1 MENAISNLYI
11 QTIHKSDKVYSMAS
25 NPSDAKKEHFAEIEK
40 ALEQYNKGMAD
51 PSRTKFKANIT
62 SKAYREYKE
71 EEADQE
77 KVGTFFEKMCAY
89 SGTLF
94 KIDLDKKNRN
104 QINDAIDFTALKVTP
119 EGVAG
124 FAVMSLLFFICIGV
138 LSLIMPPSIAPGLVK
153 VTMFALGPISAL
165 YILKYPKNYA
175 TSIRI
180 KSSGE
185 LVMVVLYMIVYMKT
199 TPNLEGAVRFAA
211 ASASGKVGRDFKR
224 MLWRLENSEIQTID
238 EGLMEYVLQW
248 KNYNREF
255 MDSIEFIRASMRETN
270 PVRRENLLDKAV
282 NTILE
287 GTNEKMK
294 RYSRDLQMPIMVI
307 HGLGILLPIMGMIIF
322 PLASIFLGDAFPN
335 IVTYLVFGYNLVL
348 PTIIYVV
355 MKNILDRRPSTKT
368 IVDISNHPDAM
379 PLNKMKLGKT
389 VVPVWPLALAVGG
402 TIAFIGLMMLVT
414 FFNID
419 MALIDSPIHRVIASS
434 MFHSIIIVFG
444 IATGLVI
451 YFKGTSFQKI
461 KIVKDLQNIEEQFE
475 SALFALGNRLAGG
488 VPLELSLSKAQEDTA
503 DLEISGL
510 LRITVKNMSQLNM
523 TFHQSL
529 FDPKYGALFYYPS
542 KLIRTIMQSISEAV
556 DKGTKATA
564 MTMLI
569 ISEYLRNIRTTQEKI
584 DDILSETTSSMK
596 FQAFILVPI
605 ISGVVVSTA
614 QIIMSMMINIQ
625 AKMDALN
632 TASLAGVNPIESM
645 ISIEAATP
653 PWILQLVVGIY
664 VIEILILLS
673 MFITKINE
681 GDDPVKQNDL
691 AWQVVLIGVIMYI
704 IVLATVS
711 LIFGSMI
718 SSAMDIM

>member
-1 MENAISNLYI
+1 
-11 QTIHKSDKVYSMAS
+11 
-25 NPSDAKKEHFAEIEK
+25 
-40 ALEQYNKGMAD
+40 
-51 PSRTKFKANIT
+51 R
-62 SKAYREYKE
+62 
-71 EEADQE
+71 
-77 KVGTFFEKMCAY
+77 
-89 SGTLF
+89 
-94 KIDLDKKNRN
+94 
-104 QINDAIDFTALKVTP
+104 
-119 EGVAG
+119 
-124 FAVMSLLFFICIGV
+124 
-138 LSLIMPPSIAPGLVK
+138 
-153 VTMFALGPISAL
+153 
-165 YILKYPKNYA
+165 
-175 TSIRI
+175 
-180 KSSGE
+180 
-185 LVMVVLYMIVYMKT
+185 MKH
-199 TPNLEGAVRFAA
+199 
-211 ASASGKVGRDFKR
+211 
-224 MLWRLENSEIQTID
+224 
-238 EGLMEYVLQW
+238 
-248 KNYNREF
+248 
-255 MDSIEFIRASMRETN
+255 
-270 PVRRENLLDKAV
+270 
-282 NTILE
+282 
-287 GTNEKMK
+287 
-294 RYSRDLQMPIMVI
+294 YSRDLQMPIMVI

-355 MKNILDRRPSTKT
+355 MKNILNRRPSTKT

-379 PLNKMKLGKT
+379 PLNKMKIGKT
-389 VVPVWPLALAVGG
+389 IVPVWPLAFTVGG
-402 TIAFIGLMMLVT
+402 TIVFIGLMMLVT

-419 MALIDSPIHRVIASS
+419 ITLIDSPIYRIIASS

-451 YFKGTSFQKI
+451 YLKGTSFQKI

-510 LRITVKNMSQLNM
+510 LRVTVKNMSQLNM

-614 QIIMSMMINIQ
+614 QIIMSMMVNIQ
-625 AKMDALN
+625 SKMDALN

-681 GDDPVKQNDL
+681 GDDPV
-691 AWQVVLIGVIMYI
+691 
-704 IVLATVS
+704 
-711 LIFGSMI
+711 
-718 SSAMDIM
+718 